1 MRFIKRIQP
10 NEIKAEYLDGETI
23 EFYLPNHIVNLSTF
37 KVIYDGIADVYANVG
52 VGVINRFL
60 PRLSQSIIE
69 ELCIEINDYTIQIKD
84 YNLLYNILNDG
95 MKDKDDVYSNKL
107 DTINHSFIDNNNI
120 SQSFNDLVNYNASQ
134 RGMLPNQQKYKYV
147 ISDWIGFLKDVKYL
161 DCRNKKVKISIKLAP
176 KYICYKGLLT
186 QPSTPTILNDSK
198 SFHYRLSNVFADI
211 EIISADEGVKIE
223 NDVIYEDF
231 EVVKG
236 NLGSNKN
243 TVLMK
248 KHKGNIKYL
257 LGTFTDSNKEG
268 DLELQLAHCN
278 SDTSVFNDKMVYDI
292 SVNNASTSKTFEI
305 NQDNISPEY
314 IQMLSHENNLNNSI
328 YFKRNGLNV
337 KNSRFSINGQELSP
351 YMGVDEIYFN
361 AKQFMPMKRVKS
373 LVSFQ
378 NEFFCHPMVVNQTDE
393 SSMNLIEWEVS
404 ADNKAPN
411 GGTPYMFICYEK
423 SLKL

>member
-37 KVIYDGIADVYANVG
+37 KVIYDGIADVYANAG
-52 VGVINRFL
+52 VGFIQRFL
-60 PRLSQSIIE
+60 PRLGQSIIE
-69 ELCIEINDYTIQIKD
+69 ELNIEINDYTIQIKD
-84 YNLLYNILNDG
+84 YNLLYNILNDAS
-95 MKDKDDVYSNKL
+95 KEKDDVYSSKL
-107 DTINHSFIDNNNI
+107 DTINYSFIDNNNV
-120 SQSFNDLVNYNASQ
+120 SQAFNDLVNYNASS
-134 RGMLPNQQKYKYV
+134 RAFLTSDQKYKYV
-147 ISDWIGFLKDVKYL
+147 INDWIGFLKDVKYL

-186 QPSTPTILNDSK
+186 QSAITTIINDTK

-211 EIISADEGVKIE
+211 EIISPDEGVKIE
-223 NDVIYEDF
+223 NDVVYEDF

-243 TVLMK
+243 TILMK

-257 LGTFTDSNKEG
+257 LGTFTDPNKEG

-278 SDTSVFNDKMVYDI
+278 SDTSVFKNKMVYDI
-292 SVNNASTSKTFEI
+292 SPNSTSTSKTFEI

-337 KNSRFSINGQELSP
+337 KNSKYIINGQELCP
-351 YMGVDEIYFN
+351 YMDVNEIYFN

-378 NEFFCHPMVVNQTDE
+378 NEFFCHPMVVNQTDNN
-393 SSMNLIEWEVS
+393 SMNLIEWEVS

-411 GGTPYMFICYEK
+411 GGTPYLFICYEK